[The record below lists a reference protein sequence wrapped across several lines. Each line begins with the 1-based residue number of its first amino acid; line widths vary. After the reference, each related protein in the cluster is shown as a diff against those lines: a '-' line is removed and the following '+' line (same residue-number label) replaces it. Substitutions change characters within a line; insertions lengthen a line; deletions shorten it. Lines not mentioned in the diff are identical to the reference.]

1 MTRISPPPLLRI
13 KSFAACHVFRPSVDS
28 LHDIV
33 MRIGG
38 ADLDEDVSVADNDR
52 TAASPR
58 YIVKRDLSCFERQY
72 TVVHPLVVDVCG
84 VLFWDH
90 AH

>member
-1 MTRISPPPLLRI
+1 M
-13 KSFAACHVFRPSVDS
+13 DS

-58 YIVKRDLSCFERQY
+58 YIVKRDLSELSCFKRSHHIQ
-72 TVVHPLVVDVCG
+72 G
-84 VLFWDH
+84 DH
-90 AH
+90 SGLEPELG